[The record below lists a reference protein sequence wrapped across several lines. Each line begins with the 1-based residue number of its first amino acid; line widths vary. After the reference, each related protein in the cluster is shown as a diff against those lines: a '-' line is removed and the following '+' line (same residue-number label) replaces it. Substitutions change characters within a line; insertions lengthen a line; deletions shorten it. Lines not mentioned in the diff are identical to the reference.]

1 MQIRLVKT
9 YRGYPVGTSVE
20 VTQQLADR
28 LVSSGV
34 AVVDETAGKRPEVRR
49 VEAAVA
55 GPQDVR
61 QAVQTR

>member
-1 MQIRLVKT
+1 MKIRLVKT
-9 YRGYPVGTSVE
+9 YRGYQVGTAVE
-20 VTQQLADR
+20 VTRQLADR

-34 AVVDETAGKRPEVRR
+34 AVIDETAGKLPEVRR
-49 VEAAVA
+49 VEAAVS